1 MSNTNGMSTQLP
13 TALVRRRPT
22 IIKSGKLSIVE
33 LYAGTARSSEPFRRW
48 PKAQI
53 ALLIDNDHY
62 AGRTYLHNYPG
73 APYLVGT
80 LSAITPREV
89 RRLAGGRVDILLGC
103 PPCQG
108 FSDTGFRD
116 RSDHR
121 NRHFARFRLF
131 AEALQPRAVALEN
144 VPLAADGRR
153 FKAFVRSMD
162 ELGYRAT
169 WGILNAALRGSA
181 QCRHRLVYIAIH
193 RDVGAD
199 PVIPAPPFGGNERYF
214 NYATGDTDRLDDDRM
229 SLLSEAP
236 GVRRVRERMPI
247 GVEKLGRKSIPCV
260 RDIIGDLPS
269 VDSPKARKLGHV
281 RWSHTPAMVRR
292 MSRVPEG
299 GRWRGGEDHF
309 SHSYGRL
316 HRRGLART
324 ITTFFSNPGSGRFWH
339 PTDDR
344 ALSAREAARLQGFPD
359 DFVFLD
365 QCVRNC
371 RLIGNALDGS
381 MANVVYQVIRNALE

>member
-1 MSNTNGMSTQLP
+1 MSSTNEQGAQVP
-13 TALVRRRPT
+13 TASERRLTT
-22 IIKSGKLSIVE
+22 IRTGKLSIVE

-48 PKAQI
+48 AKAQI
-53 ALLIDNDHY
+53 ALLIDNDEY
-62 AGRTYLHNYPG
+62 AAKTYLHNHPR
-73 APYLVGT
+73 APYVVGT
-80 LSAITPREV
+80 LSTITPREIK
-89 RRLAGGRVDILLGC
+89 RLAGGRVDILLGC

-121 NRHFARFRLF
+121 NRHLTRFRLF
-131 AEALQPRAVALEN
+131 AESLRPRAVAMEN
-144 VPLAADGRR
+144 VPLAAEGNR
-153 FKAFVRSMD
+153 FKAFVRSMQ

-169 WGILNAALRGSA
+169 WGIVNAALRGSA

-193 RDVGAD
+193 EDVHAD
-199 PVIPAPPFGGNERYF
+199 PVIPAAPFGGDGRYF
-214 NYATGDTDRLDDDRM
+214 NYATSGMNSLNDDQM

-236 GVRRVRERMPI
+236 GVRRVREEMPI
-247 GVEKLGRKSIPCV
+247 GVETPGSKSIPCV
-260 RDIIGDLPS
+260 RDIIDDLPTI
-269 VDSPKARKLGHV
+269 DSPEARKLDHL
-281 RWSHTPAMVRR
+281 RWSHTRKMIRR

-299 GRWRGGEDHF
+299 GRWRGGDDHF

-344 ALSAREAARLQGFPD
+344 ALSLREAARLQGFPD
-359 DFVFLD
+359 NFAFLS
-365 QCVRNC
+365 QPTRNC
-371 RLIGNALDGS
+371 RLVGNALDRS
-381 MANVVYQVIRNALE
+381 VANLVYEVIRNALN